1 MRPSTRHAAGVI
13 LAAAALA
20 LLPAT
25 ANAATNVSHY
35 AVGSSTPPDGDP
47 FGLVIHG
54 DAEGVSVNIRMLES
68 PTRFRTAVL
77 RPDNTFAPT
86 VTGAGCT
93 TVNSGVECNEAG
105 TLLATAFLGD
115 GNDRISENS
124 IGPFFAFL
132 DADGENG
139 DDTLTGGRGKD
150 KLDGGAGDDT
160 LTGNNQDDTL
170 TGGTG
175 NDDITGGPGVDTLR
189 GGSGADSLDSRDGI
203 ADAVVDCGGTKL
215 STLLT
220 GDSVN
225 ADLSDNPTGCVNLFK
240 FAIDDGPPSRVVG
253 DALPI
258 AADGTGTL
266 RVACPK
272 TAKVACRGTL
282 TVRDPRKPT
291 KTLATATYDVAR
303 ARTGP
308 VSVELSPSEV
318 SQLRARGAALVTTQ
332 EKGKS
337 KLGPRSSQRVLAVAK
352 R

>member
-1 MRPSTRHAAGVI
+1 MRPSIPRAACLTIAAAV
-13 LAAAALA
+13 LAA
-20 LLPAT
+20 LPGSAS
-25 ANAATNVSHY
+25 AATTVSHY
-35 AVGSSTPPDGDP
+35 AVGTSTPPDGDP

-54 DAEGVSVNIRMLES
+54 DAEGVSVNIRMLEN

-124 IGPFFAFL
+124 IGPFFAFI
-132 DADGENG
+132 DADGETG
-139 DDTLTGGRGKD
+139 DDSLTGGRGED
-150 KLDGGAGDDT
+150 KLDGGAGNDT
-160 LTGNNQDDTL
+160 LLGNNDDDTL

-175 NDDITGGPGVDTLR
+175 NDTLTGGPGVDTMR
-189 GGSGADSLDSRDGI
+189 GGSGADALDSRDGI

-225 ADLSDNPTGCVNLFK
+225 ADLADNPTGCGNLFK

-253 DALPI
+253 NSLPI

-282 TVRDPRKPT
+282 TVRDPRKPA
-291 KTLATATYDVAR
+291 KTLGSAAYDVGRGRTATVN
-303 ARTGP
+303 
-308 VSVELSPSEV
+308 VELSPSQV
-318 SQLRARGAALVTTQ
+318 SLLRGRGAALVTTQ